1 MCSCFHTSSLGQDF
15 RKVGLST
22 LTDILNVVAPPI
34 SDHEVL
40 QVWLSHDMVGYE
52 GVEGVVYKA
61 LTRVSVSIANHWNS
75 GS

>member
-1 MCSCFHTSSLGQDF
+1 M
-15 RKVGLST
+15 ST

-61 LTRVSVSIANHWNS
+61 LTRVSVSIAKHWNS